1 MRIIGGDFKGQKILL
16 PKDSITR
23 PLKDLVKESLFN
35 ILNHSNKFSVSLENS
50 NILDLFSGIGS
61 FGIEALSRKAQQVT
75 FIENYSKVIEILKTN
90 IDKFKL
96 REKCKIIKK
105 DIFKDNLYEEL
116 NDKYDLVFID
126 APFKEKKID
135 LIINNIKKNNLL
147 KKTGIIILHR
157 HSSYQDD
164 FGDILNILESK
175 KYGISKIIFGNY
187 F

>member
-23 PLKDLVKESLFN
+23 PLKDIVKESIFK
-35 ILNHSNKFSVSLENS
+35 ILNHSNKFSVSIENS

-61 FGIEALSRKAQQVT
+61 FGIEALSRKAQRVT
-75 FIENYSKVIEILKTN
+75 FAENYSKVLKILETN
-90 IDKFKL
+90 IDKFEL
-96 REKCKIIKK
+96 RKKCKIFKK
-105 DIFKDNLYEEL
+105 DIFQDKLFEEL
-116 NDKYDLVFID
+116 NDKYDLIFID

-147 KKTGIIILHR
+147 KKGGIIILHR
-157 HSSYQDD
+157 QVSLEDN
-164 FGDILNILESK
+164 FGTAFNVIEYK

>member
-1 MRIIGGDFKGQKILL
+1 MRIIGGDFKGQTILL
-16 PKDSITR
+16 PKDSVTR
-23 PLKDLVKESLFN
+23 PLKDLVKESVFN
-35 ILNHSNKFSVSLENS
+35 ILNHSNKFSISIENS
-50 NILDLFSGIGS
+50 KILDLFSGIGS

-75 FIENYSKVIEILKTN
+75 FIENYSKVIEILETN

-105 DIFKDNLYEEL
+105 DIFKDKLYEEL
-116 NDKYDLVFID
+116 NDEYDLIFID

-135 LIINNIKKNNLL
+135 LIINNIKKKNLL
-147 KKTGIIILHR
+147 KKAGIIILHR

>member
-16 PKDSITR
+16 PKDLITR
-23 PLKDLVKESLFN
+23 PLKDLVKESIFN
-35 ILNHSNKFSVSLENS
+35 ILNHSNKFSVSIENS

-75 FIENYSKVIEILKTN
+75 FAENYSKVLKILETN
-90 IDKFKL
+90 IDKFEL
-96 REKCKIIKK
+96 REKCKIFKK
-105 DIFKDNLYEEL
+105 DIFQDELFEEL
-116 NDKYDLVFID
+116 NDKYDLIFID
-126 APFKEKKID
+126 APFKEKKVD

-147 KKTGIIILHR
+147 KENGIIILHR
-157 HSSYQDD
+157 NSTYKDEY
-164 FGDILNILESK
+164 GDIFNTLECR

>member
-1 MRIIGGDFKGQKILL
+1 MRIIIGDFKGQKILL
-16 PKDSITR
+16 KKNYITHT
-23 PLKDLVKESLFN
+23 LKYIIKESIFN
-35 ILNHSNKFSVSLENS
+35 ILNLSNKFSASIEDS

-61 FGIEALSRKAQQVT
+61 FGIEALSRKAHKVT
-75 FIENYSKVIEILKTN
+75 FVENYSKVLEILETN
-90 IDKFKL
+90 IDKFRL
-96 REKCKIIKK
+96 RKKSRVIKK
-105 DIFKDNLYEEL
+105 DIFKNELYKEL
-116 NDKYDLVFID
+116 NDKYDLIFID

-147 KKTGIIILHR
+147 KKAGIIILHR

>member
-23 PLKDLVKESLFN
+23 PLKDIVKESIFN
-35 ILNHSNKFSVSLENS
+35 ILNHSNKFSASIEDS

-61 FGIEALSRKAQQVT
+61 FGIEALSRKAHKVT
-75 FIENYSKVIEILKTN
+75 FVENYSKVLEILETN
-90 IDKFKL
+90 IDKFRL
-96 REKCKIIKK
+96 REKSRVIKK
-105 DIFKDNLYEEL
+105 DIFKNELYKEL
-116 NDKYDLVFID
+116 NDKYDLIFID

-147 KKTGIIILHR
+147 KKAGIIILHR
-157 HSSYQDD
+157 HSSYKDNY
-164 FGDILNILESK
+164 GDIFNTLESK